1 MGKDPADSFLVVHR
15 FMWGRLGL
23 SGTTLLVFARIYG
36 FCSGGG
42 EFYES
47 KPNTAAFLG
56 ISERTVFRAISELLA
71 RGLIEETGTRRARSG
86 ATKRYALTE
95 RALPA
100 HDGPSPHGGGSHD
113 KVPWRGETACHPIRK
128 SENKHYES

>member
-1 MGKDPADSFLVVHR
+1 MGKAPADSFLVVHR

-23 SGTTLLVFARIYG
+23 SGTTLLVFAHIYG

-42 EFYES
+42 EFCES

-71 RGLIEETGTRRARSG
+71 RGFIEETGTPAAPAAVRRSGTRSPSARSPPMT
-86 ATKRYALTE
+86 ARHPMAADRMTRC
-95 RALPA
+95 
-100 HDGPSPHGGGSHD
+100 HGGERRP
-113 KVPWRGETACHPIRK
+113 VTQ
-128 SENKHYES
+128 

>member
-1 MGKDPADSFLVVHR
+1 MGRPSADSFLVVHR
-15 FMWGRLGL
+15 FMWDRLDL

-36 FCSGGG
+36 FCSGGR

-56 ISERTVFRAISELLA
+56 ISERTVFRAVSELLE
-71 RGLIEETGTRRARSG
+71 RGLIEERGTRRARSG

-95 RALPA
+95 LAAEPDRVSPHDEES
-100 HDGPSPHGGGSHD
+100 HDGTPCQGVAS
-113 KVPWRGETACHPIRK
+113 CHPIRK

>member
-1 MGKDPADSFLVVHR
+1 MGRTPADSFLVVHR
-15 FMWGRLGL
+15 FMWERLGL

-56 ISERTVFRAISELLA
+56 ISERTVFRAVSELLEC
-71 RGLIEETGTRRARSG
+71 GLIEEKGARRARSG

-95 RALPA
+95 LAL
-100 HDGPSPHGGGSHD
+100 GPDRLSPHGEESHD
-113 KVPWRGETACHPIRK
+113 GTSCQGVAACHPIRK

>member
-1 MGKDPADSFLVVHR
+1 MGKAPADSFLVVHR

-56 ISERTVFRAISELLA
+56 ISERMLA
-71 RGLIEETGTRRARSG
+71 SI
-86 ATKRYALTE
+86 YF
-95 RALPA
+95 
-100 HDGPSPHGGGSHD
+100 SPFSPTCLHRFHQ
-113 KVPWRGETACHPIRK
+113 
-128 SENKHYES
+128 

>member
-1 MGKDPADSFLVVHR
+1 MGRAPADSFLVVHR
-15 FMWGRLGL
+15 FMWDRLGL

-56 ISERTVFRAISELLA
+56 ISERTVFRAVSELLD
-71 RGLIEETGTRRARSG
+71 RGLIAEVGTRRARSG
-86 ATKRYALTE
+86 ATKRYALT
-95 RALPA
+95 ALSAEPDPA
-100 HDGPSPHGGGSHD
+100 SPHGGGSHD
-113 KVPWRGETACHPIRK
+113 GSPCQGVAPCHPIRK